1 MDPALFTQGYFL
13 HGTFDPWDLLAIA
26 LGGLAVYVAIQIT
39 RRAT

>member
-26 LGGLAVYVAIQIT
+26 LGELAIDVALQKT
-39 RRAT
+39 RGAT